1 MTKVFDHTHYKYTPD
16 PENPRLISENNLK
29 DENSGDGYLLSN
41 PNGYD
46 WPNGLHRSFAER
58 LLSKFPKWQCVR
70 PCHGRGF
77 KVLNGTEYLGVVLC
91 YDGKIEIRNHR
102 IDKVRTRKGG
112 MLTKDP
118 DKAFK
123 LVCKYFSTKTNKELC
138 ASVLLDTGVWIK
150 GEQYNSSTNFRM
162 QLTNLAYAARDYI
175 MQDLEPYRAAA
186 KAGGYDMTKCSQ
198 VESLYARSSVSTVMQ
213 AMFEKNLGLVIRRGG
228 DGYLLSNPN
237 GTEVTSAHDTQLSG
251 PVREAL
257 GKLKLLDNQ
266 TMLEGVG
273 ARIDTD
279 TFFVVVK

>member
-16 PENPRLISENNLK
+16 PENPRLISENYLK
-29 DENSGDGYLLSN
+29 EENAHYWKL
-41 PNGYD
+41 
-46 WPNGLHRSFAER
+46 NGLQRSFAER
-58 LLSKFPKWQCVR
+58 LLSKFPKWQCVH
-70 PCHGRGF
+70 PCNGRGF
-77 KVLNGTEYLGVVLC
+77 KVLNGTEYLGAVRC
-91 YDGKIEIRNHR
+91 YDGKLEISNHR
-102 IDKVRTRKGG
+102 IDKARTRKGG
-112 MLTKDP
+112 MVTKDP

-198 VESLYARSSVSTVMQ
+198 VENLYARSSVSTVMQ
-213 AMFEKNLGLVIRRGG
+213 AMFEKNLGSVIRRGG

-237 GTEVTSAHDTQLSG
+237 GTEVTSVHDMQLSG

-257 GKLKLLDNQ
+257 GKLKLLDNR

-279 TFFVVVK
+279 IFFVVVK

>member
-1 MTKVFDHTHYKYTPD
+1 MTKVLDHTHYKYTPD
-16 PENPRLISENNLK
+16 PENPRLISENYLK
-29 DENSGDGYLLSN
+29 DENSYG
-41 PNGYD
+41 

-138 ASVLLDTGVWIK
+138 ASVLLDTGVCIK

-257 GKLKLLDNQ
+257 GKLKLMDNQ

-273 ARIDTD
+273 ARVDTD